1 MAKIA
6 IDWSAYDQNEKAFE
20 QSLAEGSATLLDHPL
35 PNGGVLSRATDEQI
49 ALAAN
54 QFEQRGQDL
63 IALAEWLQAKRPMPT
78 HLTSTPRL
86 TRLLGVLER
95 FTHKPK
101 SPAAN

>member
-6 IDWSAYDQNEKAFE
+6 IDWSAYDRNEKAFE

-35 PNGGVLSRATDEQI
+35 PNGGVLAKATDEQVT
-49 ALAAN
+49 LAAK

-63 IALAEWLQAKRPMPT
+63 IALAEWLQAKRPVPT
-78 HLTSTPRL
+78 HLTSPPRL

-95 FTHKPK
+95 ITHRPRP
-101 SPAAN
+101 PAAS

>member
-6 IDWSAYDQNEKAFE
+6 IDWSVYDRNEKAFE

-35 PNGGVLSRATDEQI
+35 PNGGVLSKATDEQV
-49 ALAAN
+49 ALAAK

-78 HLTSTPRL
+78 HLTSAPRL

-95 FTHKPK
+95 MTHRPRP
-101 SPAAN
+101 PAAS